1 MDMAREEEDREKDDG
16 NLVREKSI
24 LRTRRQRNY
33 IFDNWKKF
41 RIVWKENHA
50 WPVFY
55 STLVANILLLNLGI
69 TLGYASPAIPDLL
82 MDNEVTSI
90 SDTSFVFS
98 AAVSLGA
105 AVGGPLSGYFLD
117 KLGRHMTLMISVV
130 PYASG
135 WVLIMVTCVITGYA
149 FLPVL
154 YVGRFFT
161 GVGLGFSMT
170 GVPCYVA
177 ELSPCALRG
186 LFVGFCGISGSIGI
200 LLIQLCGVIPGA
212 RYYWLPVVPLT
223 TLVIFVFL
231 MALTTKE
238 TPRWLLQTN
247 RKSSARLVMLWLRGK
262 NYDVDKEL
270 SEITELISK
279 KRRQNILKSFKQKSV
294 YFPVLIG
301 CCLVS
306 FPHITGIIPVI
317 FYSKV
322 IFNNVNEVSDY
333 AGIVSAA
340 CVGGAEL
347 AGAILMVLLVD
358 KFGRRKLLLW
368 GAITMFSAALA
379 LGIYYIFNSK
389 PYCDPDSSRCVEN
402 LAPLSLIGVTMYSV
416 SFQAAWAS
424 LPYLVAAEII
434 PLQVRGVGMGM
445 VTFFAWSLGT
455 ICLLIYEPYQN
466 QITLWAPF
474 ITFAI
479 ILLCAILF
487 VCKLIPE
494 TKGKTLEQTSIARN
508 EEHKPNDNTEL
519 NDKST
524 PAKDYGTLVNFNSNS
539 M

>member
-1 MDMAREEEDREKDDG
+1 MSRKEEDIEKDDTK
-16 NLVREKSI
+16 LVQEAIS
-24 LRTRRQRNY
+24 RTRQMNY
-33 IFDNWKKF
+33 MFDYWKKF
-41 RIVWKENHA
+41 RIVWQENHA

-55 STLVANILLLNLGI
+55 STLVANILLLNMGI

-82 MDNEVTSI
+82 MDDEVTSI

-98 AAVSLGA
+98 AAVPLGVA
-105 AVGGPLSGYFLD
+105 IGGPLSGYFLD

-130 PYASG
+130 PYAIG

-161 GVGLGFSMT
+161 GVGLGFSIT

-177 ELSPCALRG
+177 ELSPSALRG
-186 LFVGFCGISGSIGI
+186 LFVGLFGISVGTGI
-200 LLIQLCGVIPGA
+200 LLIQLCGVIPGV

-270 SEITELISK
+270 SEINELISK
-279 KRRQNILKSFKQKSV
+279 ERKQNILKSFKQKSI
-294 YFPVLIG
+294 YFPVFVG
-301 CCLVS
+301 CCLVA
-306 FPHITGIIPVI
+306 FPHISGNTAVI

-322 IFNNVNEVSDY
+322 IFSNVSEVSDY
-333 AGIVSAA
+333 AGVVSAA
-340 CVGGAEL
+340 CVGGGQL

-368 GAITMFSAALA
+368 GAIAMCSAALA

-389 PYCDPDSSRCVEN
+389 PYCDPDSSKCVN
-402 LAPLSLIGVTMYSV
+402 ILAPLSLIGVTMYSA
-416 SFQAAWAS
+416 SFQAAWAG

-445 VTFFAWSLGT
+445 VTFFGWSSAA

-466 QITLWAPF
+466 AVTLWAPF

-479 ILLCAILF
+479 IMFCAILF
-487 VCKLIPE
+487 VYKLVPE
-494 TKGKTLEQTSIARN
+494 TKGKTLEQTSISRN
-508 EEHKPNDNTEL
+508 EEQKPNDNTEL
-519 NDKST
+519 SDKSAPLT
-524 PAKDYGTLVNFNSNS
+524 EYGTLVNFNSNN